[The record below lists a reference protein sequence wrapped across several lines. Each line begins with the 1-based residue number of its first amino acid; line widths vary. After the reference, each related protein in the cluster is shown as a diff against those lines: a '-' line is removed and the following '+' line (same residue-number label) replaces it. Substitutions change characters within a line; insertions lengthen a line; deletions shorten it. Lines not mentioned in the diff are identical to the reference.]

1 MTIFTR
7 VCLISVSDNKHPC
20 SILKRDYLNVN
31 TDNTCNIQAIR
42 WAGVIQWTGVPRRH
56 PQHLSVPS
64 RYDALESSSG
74 SGLNVNTMSDQCVMS
89 SQSRHQLGKIWD
101 DFVFAAR
108 WRKVKRAFWQSLST
122 AIGSSRGWIH
132 TFFMNLLLQRLSAF
146 IKDILGPTR
155 LYPILR
161 TVEKP
166 SFKKA
171 PDWITSTH
179 NNWLFY

>member
-1 MTIFTR
+1 M
-7 VCLISVSDNKHPC
+7 
-20 SILKRDYLNVN
+20 KRDYLNVN
-31 TDNTCNIQAIR
+31 ADNKCNIQAITR
-42 WAGVIQWTGVPRRH
+42 ADVIQWSAVPQRRLA
-56 PQHLSVPS
+56 HLSVPS
-64 RYDALESSSG
+64 RYDAFKRSSG
-74 SGLNVNTMSDQCVMS
+74 SGSDVNTVSDQCVMS
-89 SQSRHQLGKIWD
+89 SESRRQRGKIWD
-101 DFVFAAR
+101 GFIFAAG
-108 WRKVKRAFWQSLST
+108 WRKVKQALWQSLST
-122 AIGSSRGWIH
+122 AIGSSRGCIH

-179 NNWLFY
+179 SNGLFY